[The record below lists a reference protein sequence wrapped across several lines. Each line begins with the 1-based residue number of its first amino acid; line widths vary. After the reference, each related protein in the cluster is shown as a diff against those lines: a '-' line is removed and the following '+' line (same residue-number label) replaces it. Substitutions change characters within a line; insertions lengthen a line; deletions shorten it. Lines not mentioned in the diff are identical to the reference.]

1 MVNGGKV
8 RTVYMN
14 DKVVIALQE
23 YLKERTSDSPYLFTS
38 RQSNK
43 VSRSRIN
50 QLFNKY
56 SNILTPHG
64 GRHFAFTN
72 MASNGF
78 SIVEIAML
86 RWSFINKDNR
96 NLYKSITKGN

>member
-14 DKVVIALQE
+14 DKVVTAIQE
-23 YLKERTSDSPYLFTS
+23 YLKERNSDSPYLFIS
-38 RQSNK
+38 RQANK

-56 SNILTPHG
+56 SDVLTPHG
-64 GRHFAFTN
+64 R
-72 MASNGF
+72 
-78 SIVEIAML
+78 
-86 RWSFINKDNR
+86 
-96 NLYKSITKGN
+96 

>member
-1 MVNGGKV
+1 MANGGKV

-23 YLKERTSDSPYLFTS
+23 YLKERKSNSPYLFTS
-38 RQSNK
+38 RQANK

-56 SNILTPHG
+56 SNVLTPHG
-64 GRHFAFTN
+64 RT
-72 MASNGF
+72 
-78 SIVEIAML
+78 
-86 RWSFINKDNR
+86 SFCI
-96 NLYKSITKGN
+96 YKYGK